1 MPNQVLS
8 FVRDDTRPSP
18 GAGSVAGDSPLHD
31 SAELQALLIR
41 GLRAIISLTGA
52 GGGAIRLF
60 TSADPPTMR
69 LVASV
74 GMPPEWVRREQA
86 MATDC
91 GICGSALQS
100 NCTQVD
106 SQAAYCGPRMG
117 PYAGDSLHGPALA
130 VPLHCQGRPIGVFNL
145 FFGREGRVPEDL
157 SSLVAPVGEML
168 DLVLDNAMLQQEQV
182 RATAATE
189 RQMMAAEVHDS
200 LAQGLAYM
208 RMRMSLLQD
217 AMRTGDRKRALRY
230 FEDVNGALCEAHG
243 RLRSLITH
251 SRQGMDQGLLATLRS
266 TAASFHHRTGVS
278 MRLESEVEELD
289 LAPEQEVQVL
299 HIVQEAL
306 SNVIKHAGARE
317 VRVVVNRSARRLQI
331 SVEDDG
337 VGVAQTA
344 SAADG
349 HYGLEIMRER
359 AERIGGN
366 LEIRSA
372 PRKGTRVRLVIP
384 ATQSAAQ
391 P

>member
-1 MPNQVLS
+1 MPKQVLS
-8 FVRDDTRPSP
+8 FVRDEMRPSP
-18 GAGSVAGDSPLHD
+18 GAGLGAGESSLHD

-41 GLRAIISLTGA
+41 GLRAIVTLTGA

-60 TSADPPTMR
+60 TSAEPPSMR

-86 MATDC
+86 VATDC
-91 GICGSALQS
+91 GICGTALQS

-106 SQAAYCGPRMG
+106 AQAAYCGPRMG

-145 FFGREGRVPEDL
+145 FFGEGRVPGDL
-157 SSLVAPVGEML
+157 SSLVAPVAEML
-168 DLVLDNAMLQQEQV
+168 DLVLDNAMLQQERV
-182 RATAATE
+182 RSTAATE

-217 AMRTGDRKRALRY
+217 AMRTGERKRALRY

-251 SRQGMDQGLLATLRS
+251 SRQGMDHGLLATLRS
-266 TAASFHHRTGVS
+266 TAASFHHRTGVA

-317 VRVVVNRSARRLQI
+317 VRVVVSRSARRLQI

-337 VGVAQTA
+337 VGVAQAA
-344 SAADG
+344 SAAEG